1 MKCSTLLALLLV
13 ISFNVPGQAS
23 FIIVSGK
30 IIDAKTNQ
38 PIPFASVYLQTKS
51 TGTVSN
57 AAGEFVLKI
66 PEVSPGDIVVVSS
79 VGYKTSYTAIP
90 LENRTTLRLH
100 LEPVAIQLNEVTVNV
115 ETGLSLIKKVL
126 AKIPENY
133 DTASAQFT
141 AFYREHLWLG
151 DYELAFNESVL
162 DIYKVMRE
170 NKTFAD
176 RLRIIKGR
184 KKAIDHSKDPQ
195 FYTWISNVA
204 NGARGTLGDDFVQ
217 YNQAKF
223 SPLKPENFRYYHYE
237 YTGTIREGDRDL
249 LVVDILPKERVRK
262 AMIQAKIFIDE
273 SSMAVVRMDFHLSPQ
288 GIRYL
293 NRHGKGGL
301 GYSIMSKVIRAR
313 LDFSKFSYTFQYKP
327 YRGKWYLSYAHRHW
341 ESLLNSNKRNM
352 KDRLWLADMHLVIT
366 DVKTDS
372 VKPFENGNIGS
383 NWTSMNQL
391 TGSDA
396 DEAFWENYNILKPVP
411 DSLRQIS
418 AIDPSQEN
426 KPVENKSTMQVSNRQ
441 NGFTR
446 ADTLRGK
453 LSPLRSCYDVTF
465 YHLDVAVDMDKH
477 SIKGNNRMRF
487 KATAPFNKMQIDLY
501 ANMQIDKILYHN
513 HPLAYTREYDAVFIT
528 LPQELKT
535 GSEAEISIYYQGIPQ
550 TPNWSIPMHGGILWD
565 KDSLGNPWVQVVC
578 QGSGASL
585 WWPNKDHL
593 SDEPDSM
600 KIWITIPEPFTEIS
614 NGRLIRKTPMPGNT
628 MRYEWYVSYPINNY
642 NVTFSIGLYEH
653 LHDVYILGDTLTL
666 DYYIMKYNT
675 ARAETLFKQVKPML
689 QCYEKYFGKYP
700 FPRDGFTLL
709 ESIYPMEHQ
718 SGVCIG
724 KITAANAGD
733 TNPLLWHEA
742 AHEWWGNAISCK
754 DIADMWMH
762 EAFATYAEA
771 LVIGCRFGEDE
782 ALGEMLNQYE
792 HVSNREPVTGIYD
805 VNHIHYDIGDMYSK
819 GSLMLHTF
827 RHVLNNDTLWISL
840 LRNIQSHFRYQTFS
854 ADDLIRFINQYTH
867 TDYTYLFRQ
876 YLHYTDIPKLEVKLK
891 EKGKDL
897 LVTYRWKADV
907 ADFRMPVKAT
917 VTPDTYAFIYPSTNW
932 KSMTIKNMS
941 AAYFEVDDEHF
952 YIDSQIMDADE
963 PEKF

>member
-1 MKCSTLLALLLV
+1 
-13 ISFNVPGQAS
+13 
-23 FIIVSGK
+23 
-30 IIDAKTNQ
+30 
-38 PIPFASVYLQTKS
+38 
-51 TGTVSN
+51 
-57 AAGEFVLKI
+57 
-66 PEVSPGDIVVVSS
+66 
-79 VGYKTSYTAIP
+79 
-90 LENRTTLRLH
+90 
-100 LEPVAIQLNEVTVNV
+100 
-115 ETGLSLIKKVL
+115 
-126 AKIPENY
+126 
-133 DTASAQFT
+133 
-141 AFYREHLWLG
+141 
-151 DYELAFNESVL
+151 
-162 DIYKVMRE
+162 
-170 NKTFAD
+170 
-176 RLRIIKGR
+176 
-184 KKAIDHSKDPQ
+184 
-195 FYTWISNVA
+195 
-204 NGARGTLGDDFVQ
+204 
-217 YNQAKF
+217 
-223 SPLKPENFRYYHYE
+223 
-237 YTGTIREGDRDL
+237 
-249 LVVDILPKERVRK
+249 
-262 AMIQAKIFIDE
+262 
-273 SSMAVVRMDFHLSPQ
+273 
-288 GIRYL
+288 
-293 NRHGKGGL
+293 
-301 GYSIMSKVIRAR
+301 
-313 LDFSKFSYTFQYKP
+313 
-327 YRGKWYLSYAHRHW
+327 
-341 ESLLNSNKRNM
+341 
-352 KDRLWLADMHLVIT
+352 
-366 DVKTDS
+366 
-372 VKPFENGNIGS
+372 
-383 NWTSMNQL
+383 
-391 TGSDA
+391 
-396 DEAFWENYNILKPVP
+396 
-411 DSLRQIS
+411 
-418 AIDPSQEN
+418 
-426 KPVENKSTMQVSNRQ
+426 
-441 NGFTR
+441 
-446 ADTLRGK
+446 
-453 LSPLRSCYDVTF
+453 
-465 YHLDVAVDMDKH
+465 
-477 SIKGNNRMRF
+477 
-487 KATAPFNKMQIDLY
+487 
-501 ANMQIDKILYHN
+501 
-513 HPLAYTREYDAVFIT
+513 
-528 LPQELKT
+528 
-535 GSEAEISIYYQGIPQ
+535 
-550 TPNWSIPMHGGILWD
+550 MHGGILWD

-653 LHDVYILGDTLTL
+653 LHDVYIQGDTLTL
-666 DYYIMKYNT
+666 DYYIMKYNA

-782 ALGEMLNQYE
+782 ALGEMLNKYE
-792 HVSNREPVTGIYD
+792 HISNREPVTGIYD

-827 RHVLNNDTLWISL
+827 RHVLNNDTLWINL
-840 LRNIQSHFRYQTFS
+840 LRNIQSHFRYQTLS

-952 YIDSQIMDADE
+952 YIDSQIMAADE

>member
-1 MKCSTLLALLLV
+1 MKRSTLLAVLLA
-13 ISFNVPGQAS
+13 ISFNILAQAS
-23 FIIVSGK
+23 FVIVSGK
-30 IIDAKTNQ
+30 IVDTKTDQ
-38 PIPFASVYLQTKS
+38 PIPFASVYLKAQS

-66 PEVSPGDIVVVSS
+66 PETSASDILVVSS
-79 VGYKTSYTAIP
+79 VGYKTSHTAIP
-90 LENRTTLRLH
+90 SQNRTTLRLY
-100 LEPVAIQLNEVTVNV
+100 LEPIAIQLNEVTVNV

-133 DTASAQFT
+133 DTSAAQLT

-176 RLRIIKGR
+176 RVRIIKGR
-184 KKAIDHSKDPQ
+184 KKTIDHSSDPQ
-195 FYTWISNVA
+195 FYNWISNVA

-217 YNQAKF
+217 YNGAKF
-223 SPLKPENFRYYHYE
+223 SPLNAENFRYYQYD
-237 YTGTIREGDRDL
+237 YTGTIREDDRDL
-249 LVVDILPKERVRK
+249 LVIDIVPKERARK
-262 AMIQAKIFIDE
+262 AMIQAKLFIDE
-273 SSMAVVRMDFHLSPQ
+273 ASMAIVRMDFQCSPQ

-301 GYSIMSKVIRAR
+301 AYSIMSKVIRAR
-313 LDFSKFSYTFQYKP
+313 LDFSKFSYTFHYKP

-341 ESLLNSNKRNM
+341 ESLLNSNKRDM

-391 TGSDA
+391 TGNEA
-396 DEAFWENYNILKPVP
+396 DDAFWENYNILKPIP
-411 DSLRQIS
+411 DSLKQTSAVDRQKES
-418 AIDPSQEN
+418 
-426 KPVENKSTMQVSNRQ
+426 KPAQGKPAVRVSNRQ

-487 KATAPFNKMQIDLY
+487 KATAPFNKMQVDLY

-513 HPLAYTREYDAVFIT
+513 QPLPYTREYNAVFIM
-528 LPQELKT
+528 LPQELQM
-535 GSEAEISIYYQGIPQ
+535 GAEAEITIYYQGIPQ
-550 TPNWSIPMHGGILWD
+550 VPDWSIPMYGGVLWD
-565 KDSLGNPWVQVVC
+565 QDSLGNPWAQVVC

-600 KIWITIPEPFTEIS
+600 KIWITVPEQFTEIS
-614 NGRLIRKTPMPGNT
+614 NGRLIRKTPMPGNN

-653 LHDVYILGDTLTL
+653 LQDVYIDSDTLTL
-666 DYYIMKYNT
+666 DYYVMKYNT
-675 ARAETLFKQVKPML
+675 ARAQTLFKQVKPMM
-689 QCYEKYFGKYP
+689 QCFEKYFGKYP

-724 KITAANAGD
+724 KITAANSGD

-782 ALGEMLNQYE
+782 ALDEMLNQYQQA
-792 HVSNREPVTGIYD
+792 SNREPVTGIYD

-819 GSLMLHTF
+819 GSSMLHTF
-827 RHVLNNDTLWISL
+827 RHVLDNDTLWINL
-840 LRNIQSHFRYQTFS
+840 LRAIQAHFRYRTLS
-854 ADDLIRFINQYTH
+854 ADDLIRFINQYTC

-876 YLHYTDIPKLEVKLK
+876 YLHYTKIPTLEVKLK
-891 EKGKDL
+891 QKGNDL
-897 LVTYRWKADV
+897 LVTYRWQADV
-907 ADFRMPVKAT
+907 NEFSMPVKAT
-917 VTPDTYAFIYPSTNW
+917 IAPEQYTFIYPVTTW
-932 KSMTIKNMS
+932 KSTTIKNMS
-941 AAYFEVDDEHF
+941 ATHFEVDNEHF
-952 YIDSQIMDADE
+952 YIETHIMADDE
-963 PEKF
+963 